1 MCSES
6 VHDYYAH
13 VTAKP
18 TAMRVGPEAIKI
30 LAHPL
35 RSRLLSALRQ
45 SGPAS
50 ATTLAGAL
58 GTNSGATSY
67 HLRKLAA
74 VALVVDTEAGIGKE
88 RLWAAAAEESHLDAS
103 DMANDEDAETALGW
117 LTRDWLR
124 HFAEKYGAWLDV
136 ESSWPT
142 PWRDAAG
149 MNDAGVLVTAEQLRA
164 LHAEIT
170 DVIHRYRMVG
180 QGNPEAK
187 RVSINHTSYP
197 IDLTK
202 RPRGTGERSR

>member
-6 VHDYYAH
+6 VHDYYAP

-124 HFAEKYGAWLDV
+124 HFAEKYSAWLDV
-136 ESSWPT
+136 
-142 PWRDAAG
+142 AG